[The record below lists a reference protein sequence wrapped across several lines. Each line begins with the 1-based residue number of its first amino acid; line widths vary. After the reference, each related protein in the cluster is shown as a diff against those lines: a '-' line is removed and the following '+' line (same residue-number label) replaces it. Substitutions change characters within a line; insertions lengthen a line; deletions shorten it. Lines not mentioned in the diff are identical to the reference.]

1 MKGKMFGHRAHIL
14 YLSPKHTRTASEF
27 IAVIGPKQ
35 GRSLAPKAKQQQG
48 KKST

>member
-14 YLSPKHTRTASEF
+14 YLSPKHTSAAPEF

-35 GRSLAPKAKQQQG
+35 GSLAPKAEQQQR
-48 KKST
+48 KKSA